1 MARLALPLGTAA
13 AVAALAPVLATGANV
28 LKITPAP
35 SLAGVAA
42 LPVKG
47 RSPTAF
53 DKRVRFGDWQVQ
65 TVSKFDQRGRAVG
78 VSVESDR
85 KRKAISLRGNVAEF
99 ELAVTRAGGTPTQV
113 SCETRIAAGD
123 HEKSAGRRSDETS
136 LTLPGYPR
144 IDCTFGGA
152 LTGVLATQAAAVTLF
167 ETGACGPGRHALADP
182 LRRQGGAPGLRAA
195 AGRKRGGYGRD
206 RKHGTRVAA
215 ADAGGG
221 APAGSG
227 CPGWRVALFHC
238 SAGAAGSLKATSRAS
253 SLWSERSDR
262 TSARPG
268 SWPHGPSAR
277 RSCRSRCGTCRSG
290 CSRSAC
296 PLRRPAS

>member
-1 MARLALPLGTAA
+1 MAGLALPLGTAA

-42 LPVKG
+42 MPVKG

-167 ETGACGPGRHALADP
+167 ETGHADLAGTHWQIRSVGKVVRLGYELLLGGSVVATVETASMGRVWLQPTLEVA
-182 LRRQGGAPGLRAA
+182 RQQEAA
-195 AGRKRGGYGRD
+195 
-206 RKHGTRVAA
+206 V
-215 ADAGGG
+215 
-221 APAGSG
+221 
-227 CPGWRVALFHC
+227 L
-238 SAGAAGSLKATSRAS
+238 AGALLYSTAALE
-253 SLWSERSDR
+253 LQD
-262 TSARPG
+262 P
-268 SWPHGPSAR
+268 
-277 RSCRSRCGTCRSG
+277 
-290 CSRSAC
+290 
-296 PLRRPAS
+296 